1 MIFHVNN
8 SDFDIIKI
16 TQKLKKK
23 SHFWTKNRVL
33 SHCVP
38 KGKISTI
45 GKKKQ
50 KDKPAWKEG
59 EKSAEFVRKNCLTNS
74 ADFP

>member
-45 GKKKQ
+45 GKKSKRTNQ
-50 KDKPAWKEG
+50 L
-59 EKSAEFVRKNCLTNS
+59 EKREKNQPNLS
-74 ADFP
+74 EKIV